1 MVKLIVLLFGLAVGF
16 GGGVYWGHK
25 NPEQAAKI
33 SAEEE
38 RRFLE
43 AQLAIT
49 QKIQAKLEQLSAA
62 TSSKPAGSSG
72 FLSSGQAGGSGAAPE
87 SEVKEVKADAE
98 QQEVELRRRIDAL
111 K

>member
-1 MVKLIVLLFGLAVGF
+1 MIKLIVLLFGLAVGF

-49 QKIQAKLEQLSAA
+49 QKIQAKLDQLSSA
-62 TSSKPAGSSG
+62 TSSKPANTSG
-72 FLSSGQAGGSGAAPE
+72 FLSSGQSGGAAPAN
-87 SEVKEVKADAE
+87 EVKEVKADAQ
-98 QQEVELRRRIDAL
+98 QQEVELRKRIDAL

>member
-1 MVKLIVLLFGLAVGF
+1 MIKIIVLIFGLAVGF

-49 QKIQAKLEQLSAA
+49 QKIQAKLDQLSSA
-62 TSSKPAGSSG
+62 TSGKPSNSSG
-72 FLSSGQAGGSGAAPE
+72 FVSSSQSDAAPATD
-87 SEVKEVKADAE
+87 VKDLKADAQ
-98 QQEVELRRRIDAL
+98 QQEDELRKRLEAV

>member
-1 MVKLIVLLFGLAVGF
+1 MIKLIVLLFGLAVGF

-25 NPEQAAKI
+25 NPEAAAKI

-49 QKIQAKLEQLSAA
+49 QKIQAKLEQWQQTSPSDAPA
-62 TSSKPAGSSG
+62 SGFVSSKQSGAGS
-72 FLSSGQAGGSGAAPE
+72 APTPAEVKDVKAE
-87 SEVKEVKADAE
+87 SEKQEADLKKRLE
-98 QQEVELRRRIDAL
+98 EL

>member
-1 MVKLIVLLFGLAVGF
+1 MVKLILFVVGLVVGF
-16 GGGVYWGHK
+16 GGGVYWAHK
-25 NPEQAAKI
+25 NPEQAAQI

-49 QKIQAKLEQLSAA
+49 QRIQAKLDQLAGATSGRSPTGTSGLLSQGQAAAA
-62 TSSKPAGSSG
+62 TEVNELKA
-72 FLSSGQAGGSGAAPE
+72 E
-87 SEVKEVKADAE
+87 SRK
-98 QQEVELRRRIDAL
+98 QEDELRKRIDAL

>member
-1 MVKLIVLLFGLAVGF
+1 MLKLIVLLFGLAVGF
-16 GGGVYWGHK
+16 GGGVYWAHK

-49 QKIQAKLEQLSAA
+49 QKIQAKLDQLGGA
-62 TSSKPAGSSG
+62 TSEKSSSASG
-72 FLSSGQAGGSGAAPE
+72 FLSTGQSGGAVTE
-87 SEVKEVKADAE
+87 DVNDLKANA
-98 QQEVELRRRIDAL
+98 QRQEDELRKRL
-111 K
+111 QSVE

>member
-1 MVKLIVLLFGLAVGF
+1 MVKLILLILGLAVGF
-16 GGGVYWGHK
+16 GGGVYWAHN

-49 QKIQAKLEQLSAA
+49 EKIQAKLDELSAA
-62 TSSKPAGSSG
+62 ASSKLPGGASG
-72 FLSSGQAGGSGAAPE
+72 FLSTSPSGAAE
-87 SEVKEVKADAE
+87 DVKDLKADAQ
-98 QQEVELRRRIDAL
+98 QQEDELRRRIEAL

>member
-1 MVKLIVLLFGLAVGF
+1 MIKLIVLLVGIAVGF
-16 GGGVYWGHK
+16 GGGVYWAHK
-25 NPEQAAKI
+25 NPDQAAKF

-49 QKIQAKLEQLSAA
+49 EKIKAKLDELTASASGKTPGGA
-62 TSSKPAGSSG
+62 SG
-72 FLSSGQAGGSGAAPE
+72 FLSSAQSKAAVVE
-87 SEVKEVKADAE
+87 DVNALKSDA
-98 QQEVELRRRIDAL
+98 QRQEDELRKRLAAL

>member
-1 MVKLIVLLFGLAVGF
+1 MLKLIILILGLAIGF

-25 NPEQAAKI
+25 NPEAAAKL

-49 QKIQAKLEQLSAA
+49 QKIQAKLDQLSSK
-62 TSSKPAGSSG
+62 TSGSKTPGTGFLPAG
-72 FLSSGQAGGSGAAPE
+72 QSGAATAAEVDAVKSE
-87 SEVKEVKADAE
+87 SE
-98 QQEVELRRRIDAL
+98 QQEAELKKRIDEL